1 METSS
6 TLLTRELKRNLFNL
20 FASWSGPFAK
30 PLRLSNAGS
39 SVVPGNSEEEKLQLC
54 ALQAQSAILSCG
66 PCFDAHYLA
75 EEGILYSWLDLLL
88 NTTDKRVYQ
97 LAQDTVI
104 LLLECNPDQGQLLE
118 WAIDRCYTSSPR
130 QADACF
136 LSLATIFC
144 AREYPCDH
152 YTSVINVTLLMTG
165 CPRTLVHTTALQLL
179 QILDKRF
186 FGTIG
191 PLQSDLKDGERI
203 GTLDI
208 ILSNVYCRSQMY
220 LSKQL
225 AQMRPELTMPMF
237 SEITHRFQTARSDAR
252 TLLVQCLLPWL
263 ENVEL
268 VATCVPPTVPLSYIM
283 VRKGKTLG
291 FVLPWTHLNYL
302 CVFSISRTL
311 ETRARRR
318 AQDRQ
323 RPPK

>member
-1 METSS
+1 MHFS
-6 TLLTRELKRNLFNL
+6 
-20 FASWSGPFAK
+20 
-30 PLRLSNAGS
+30 
-39 SVVPGNSEEEKLQLC
+39 

-66 PCFDAHYLA
+66 PCFDTHYLA
-75 EEGILYSWLDLLL
+75 EDGILYSWLDLLL
-88 NTTDKRVYQ
+88 NSKDDAVYQ
-97 LAQDTVI
+97 LAKDTVV
-104 LLLECNPDQGQLLE
+104 LLLECNPDMGQLLE
-118 WAIDRCYTSSPR
+118 WVIDRCYTASTR

-136 LSLATIFC
+136 LALATIFC

-191 PLQSDLKDGERI
+191 PLQSDLKDEEKL
-203 GTLDI
+203 GTLDV
-208 ILSNVYCRSQMY
+208 ILSNAYCRSQMY

-225 AQMRPELTMPMF
+225 AQLRPELTMPMF

-268 VATCVPPTVPLSYIM
+268 VATSVPPSIPLSYIM
-283 VRKGKTLG
+283 VSRRRKGT
-291 FVLPWTHLNYL
+291 F
-302 CVFSISRTL
+302 ISTIL
-311 ETRARRR
+311 I
-318 AQDRQ
+318 
-323 RPPK
+323 